1 MMKKKYIDRYKL
13 EIYPAADDTNKVI
26 SNIDII
32 SIYTDYKKHE
42 YLLEGK
48 AGELRVLLHIPFSLV
63 GIL

>member
-1 MMKKKYIDRYKL
+1 MKKKYIDRFRI
-13 EIYPAADDTNKVI
+13 EVMPINDDINTVSTNV
-26 SNIDII
+26 DIL

-42 YLLEGK
+42 YVLECK

>member
-1 MMKKKYIDRYKL
+1 MKKKYIDRYKL
-13 EIYPAADDTNKVI
+13 EINPIRDEAHTVI
-26 SNIDII
+26 ANVDII